1 LHLALRIGRVV
12 RRRNAMTPD
21 GTRLGQGVIMRRIGM
36 VVQVAVGLCLTSVA
50 TLHGQ
55 DPSLGGVDPQPSVE
69 LPEELAQILRDYE
82 RHWSAGE
89 ADELSALFVER
100 GLIVRGGTW
109 IRGRDAIRQAYQSA
123 SGPLRLRAIKYAADG
138 DVGYIVGAYGY
149 GENPPVDDRGMFV
162 LTLRR
167 DSSGRW
173 LIVSDLDRGA
183 G

>member
-1 LHLALRIGRVV
+1 MKL
-12 RRRNAMTPD
+12 D
-21 GTRLGQGVIMRRIGM
+21 GTEIGQGEIMRRVGM
-36 VVQVAVGLCLTSVA
+36 VVQVCVGLCLSSVA

-55 DPSLGGVDPQPSVE
+55 DVGPGPVDPQPSVE
-69 LPEELAQILRDYE
+69 LPDDLAQVLRDYE

-109 IRGRDAIRQAYQSA
+109 IRGRDAIRQAYQNA
-123 SGPLRLRAIKYAADG
+123 SGPLRLRAIEYAANG
-138 DVGYIVGAYGY
+138 DVGYIIGAYGY
-149 GENPPVDDRGMFV
+149 GGDLPAEDNGMFV
-162 LTLRR
+162 LTLQR
-167 DSSGRW
+167 DPAGRW